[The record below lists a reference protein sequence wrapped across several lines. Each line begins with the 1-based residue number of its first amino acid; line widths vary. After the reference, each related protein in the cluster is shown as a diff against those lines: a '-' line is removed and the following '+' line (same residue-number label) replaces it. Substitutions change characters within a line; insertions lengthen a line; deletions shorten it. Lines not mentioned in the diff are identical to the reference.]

1 MEKQIYSIRLKKDFS
16 TEQKF
21 FDIFKKSKK
30 SSKPK
35 NILGQVKKFKF
46 RKIF

>member
-16 TEQKF
+16 TEQKL
-21 FDIFKKSKK
+21 FDIFKKFEK

-35 NILGQVKKFKF
+35 KYFRTSKKVQV
-46 RKIF
+46 